1 MITAGKR
8 LPNLDLW
15 SQHLSV
21 KISGFHKSQE
31 SCREFELSRDLG
43 TAGQWPHRPQKL
55 IVTEIAVPPVSIRP
69 SVVVGNSRTRTVLG
83 HQLICEQI
91 EIGSI
96 GVDSRCSTMSHSAI
110 PSLQCYQSKGKNGSN
125 NSSIVALYSPFAI
138 LIVPFKLG
146 FGQPMIS
153 ADKSYADRHCSL
165 FYPYPIGPTDGFKN
179 GSDMPIEMAMAR
191 MTKKINRIPIYFYVK
206 DEILNNYF

>member
-1 MITAGKR
+1 MVPTIITLRDMFTHAELRITAGKR

-69 SVVVGNSRTRTVLG
+69 SVVVGNSRTRFAFCFLRAIVL
-83 HQLICEQI
+83 
-91 EIGSI
+91 
-96 GVDSRCSTMSHSAI
+96 
-110 PSLQCYQSKGKNGSN
+110 
-125 NSSIVALYSPFAI
+125 I
-138 LIVPFKLG
+138 LIFVW
-146 FGQPMIS
+146 
-153 ADKSYADRHCSL
+153 
-165 FYPYPIGPTDGFKN
+165 
-179 GSDMPIEMAMAR
+179 
-191 MTKKINRIPIYFYVK
+191 
-206 DEILNNYF
+206 